1 MGRHSIKRWLAGV
14 VAGALVPT
22 VLAAQAPSQP
32 ARTVRNAPIYRTT
45 EGQPIDSRKLNNLAQ
60 VPAFAGQTRAPY
72 HATAPFKVEVL
83 LDNMHVP
90 YSLAFLPDGN
100 ILLVLRLPG
109 EFRILS
115 RDGKLSAPLAG
126 LSAVSAVKDV
136 GLLDVALDPNFA
148 SNHRIF
154 FTTFDYLPVK
164 PGGPPE
170 TDSNTNVASA
180 RLDEAGGA
188 LTEVKTI
195 FHSRPYLPSTRLGG
209 KTGGRIAIGRDGTLF
224 VSLGDRDDDDV
235 PWDVAQKLD
244 NDLGKIIHIT
254 ADGAPAPGNPFVGQ
268 PQALPEIWAYG
279 LRNPEGL
286 AFDPK
291 TGALW
296 SSDIG
301 PVGGDE
307 INLIKKGANYGW
319 PVISYGVQYTREAY
333 PIGDNGVR
341 IGNGYTIKQGMEQPV
356 YYWDPSFTPSGLA
369 FYRGDLFPQWKNSLL
384 SGALSGQALDRLEIR
399 NNKVV
404 AEEALL
410 TELNSRIRD
419 VKVAPDGSVYVLT
432 DSGIGNPN
440 PNTAWTSK
448 LLRLTPK

>member
-1 MGRHSIKRWLAGV
+1 MGRHSIKIWLAGV
-14 VAGALVPT
+14 AVAALVPT
-22 VLAAQAPSQP
+22 ILAAQTPAQP
-32 ARTVRNAPIYRTT
+32 AQRRTAPTYSAI
-45 EGQPIDSRKLNNLAQ
+45 EGRPIDSRKLNNLGQ
-60 VPAFAGQTRAPY
+60 VPAVAGQTRAPY
-72 HATAPFKVEVL
+72 HATAPFNVTVL

-115 RDGKLSAPLAG
+115 KDGKLSAPLTG
-126 LSAVSAVKDV
+126 LSAVSSVKDV

-170 TDSNTNVASA
+170 TNSNTNVASA
-180 RLDEAGGA
+180 RLDEASGS
-188 LTEVKTI
+188 LTDVKTI
-195 FHSRPYLPSTRLGG
+195 FHSNPYLPSTRLGG
-209 KTGGRIAIGRDGTLF
+209 KTGGRIAIARDGTLF

-286 AFDPK
+286 TVNPK
-291 TGALW
+291 TGELW
-296 SSDIG
+296 STDIG

-307 INLIKKGANYGW
+307 INIIKRGANYGW
-319 PVISYGVQYTREAY
+319 PVISYGIQYTRPVY
-333 PIGDNGVR
+333 PIGDNGIR
-341 IGNGYTIKQGMEQPV
+341 IGNGYTIKEGMEQPV

-369 FYRGDLFPQWKNSLL
+369 FYHGDLFPQWKNSLL
-384 SGALSGQALDRLEIR
+384 SGSLSGQALDRLEIR
-399 NNKVV
+399 GHQVV

-419 VKVAPDGSVYVLT
+419 VRVGPDGAVYVLT
-432 DSGIGNPN
+432 DSGGGNPN
-440 PNTAWTSK
+440 PNTVWTSK
-448 LLRLTPK
+448 LLKLTPK